1 MLWRFAWPFGPVF
14 SYQFKSISMVAICW
28 PKYKFASGYE
38 RWKR

>member
-28 PKYKFASGYE
+28 PKYKFANG
-38 RWKR
+38 